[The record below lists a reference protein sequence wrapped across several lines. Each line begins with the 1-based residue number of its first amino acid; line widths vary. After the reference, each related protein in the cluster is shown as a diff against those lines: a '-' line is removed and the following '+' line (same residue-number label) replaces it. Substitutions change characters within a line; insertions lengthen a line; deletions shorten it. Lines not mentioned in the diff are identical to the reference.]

1 MIEKVVDNFYFIE
14 RGWLNGNQFVFNG
27 KAKVLIDTGYKRDL
41 QRTLHLIQQTGVDIR
56 QVELIISTH
65 CHCDHIGANRYIQE
79 LSGCEIGMH
88 LIDRNFIQTKNDW
101 YTWWRYYDQ
110 EADFF
115 TVNRSFTEGDVI
127 RLDDLELVVLH
138 TPGHASGQIAL
149 YSPQHRFLLSAD
161 AVWDGDF
168 GVLTT
173 RIEGNISPF
182 LHQQSLEKL
191 SSLDLSVI
199 YPGHG
204 SPIYDPKGAIDRC
217 RRRLESFIN
226 EPERLGRDQMK
237 KIILYTL
244 LAKSGLQEE
253 GFFEYLNRTHW
264 FREAVDLFFNG
275 QYRPVYEDVLSEL
288 ISRKLVRREN
298 GRLVALLEA

>member
-1 MIEKVVDNFYFIE
+1 MIQKIADDFYFIE
-14 RGWLNGNQFVFNG
+14 RGWLNGNHFVFNG
-27 KAKVLIDTGYKRDL
+27 KNKVLIDTGYKKDL
-41 QRTLHLIQQTGVDIR
+41 QHTLDLIRQTGLEP
-56 QVELIISTH
+56 QEVELIISTH
-65 CHCDHIGANRYIQE
+65 SHCDHIGGNRFIQE

-88 LIDRNFIQTKNDW
+88 PIDRYFIETRNDW

-115 TVNRSFTEGDVI
+115 TVTRSFADGDLV
-127 RLDDLELVVLH
+127 RLDGLELVVLH
-138 TPGHASGQIAL
+138 TPGHGSGQISL
-149 YSPQHRFLLSAD
+149 YCPQHKFLLAAD

-191 SSLDLSVI
+191 AALEISVI

-204 SPIYDPKGAIDRC
+204 SPLHDPKGAIDRC
-217 RRRLESFIN
+217 RRRLESFL
-226 EPERLGRDQMK
+226 EKPERLGRDQLK

-244 LAKSGLQEE
+244 LAKDGFPEE
-253 GFFEYLNRTHW
+253 GFFGYLQGTHW
-264 FREAVDLFFNG
+264 YHEVVDLYFG
-275 QYRPVYEDVLSEL
+275 GRYRAVYEDVLEEL
-288 ISRKLVRREN
+288 LRKNLVRREQ
-298 GRLVALLEA
+298 GRLVAALKA